1 MTSTHQ
7 TRHPNQNQAAPW
19 LRLNLPPELA
29 QKAVLFAVPIILLL
43 ALAIGGL
50 LVAVSAAGAPPTVKI
65 GLVAPFEG
73 EFRSTGYDVLFAV
86 KLAVQERNREGL
98 AGHRVELVA
107 LNDFNDPAEAQRQAA
122 ALVSDPGIIGVIGHQ
137 TAAATAAALPVYRR
151 AHLAVV
157 VPWSADAE
165 AIADSPGVVSV
176 AATPAEIEA
185 RVQKILA
192 EKGLS
197 EPLIL
202 TGAGKPSLLATSAA
216 VDAIILQTDP
226 VSAGSILPALNA
238 AGNARPTFGLETTV
252 GRQLVQV
259 AGPASDG
266 LVWLS
271 PGPAAA
277 DVPGAESFVQ
287 NYQAM
292 AGHPPG
298 PRAVLAYDAAHTLLD
313 AVEQTMNL
321 RKKWYNTRLS
331 RADVQNAV
339 IKIQRQGLSG
349 DVSFTNL
356 GLRASA
362 PVWVYQ
368 ISELNYPGN
377 VIDR

>member
-7 TRHPNQNQAAPW
+7 TRPPNQKLAAPW

-29 QKAVLFAVPIILLL
+29 QKAVLWAVSLIVLL
-43 ALAIGGL
+43 ALAAGGL
-50 LVAVSAAGAPPTVKI
+50 LVAVPDASAPPTVKI

-86 KLAVQERNREGL
+86 KLAVQERNREGV

-107 LNDFNDPAEAQRQAA
+107 LNDFNDPAEARQQAG
-122 ALVSDPGIIGVIGHQ
+122 ALVSDPGIVGVIGHQ
-137 TAAATAAALPVYRR
+137 TAAATAAALPVYRQ
-151 AHLAVV
+151 AQLAVV
-157 VPWSADAE
+157 VPWSADAAAMTE
-165 AIADSPGVVSV
+165 SPGVVSV
-176 AATPAEIEA
+176 AATPAEIQA
-185 RVQKILA
+185 RLQKILA

-197 EPLIL
+197 EPVIL
-202 TGAGKPSLLATSAA
+202 TGAGNPSLPATSAVA
-216 VDAIILQTDP
+216 DAIVLQTDP
-226 VSAGSILPALNA
+226 VSAGTILPALNA
-238 AGNARPTFGLETTV
+238 AGNARPIFGLETTV

-259 AGPASDG
+259 AGPAADG

-277 DVPGAESFVQ
+277 DVPGAESFAQ

-331 RADVQNAV
+331 RSDVQHTVVNV
-339 IKIQRQGLSG
+339 RRQGLSG

-368 ISELNYPGN
+368 ISAMNYPGN

>member
-1 MTSTHQ
+1 MTSTYQ
-7 TRHPNQNQAAPW
+7 THLSNQDRVAPW

-29 QKAVLFAVPIILLL
+29 KKAVLFAVPIILLL
-43 ALAIGGL
+43 ALAGGGL

-107 LNDFNDPAEAQRQAA
+107 LNDFNDPAEARRQAA
-122 ALVSDPGIIGVIGHQ
+122 ALVSDPGIVGVIGHQ
-137 TAAATAAALPVYRR
+137 TAAATAAALPVYRQ
-151 AHLAVV
+151 AQLAVV
-157 VPWSADAE
+157 VPWSADAA
-165 AIADSPGVVSV
+165 AITESPGVVSV
-176 AATPAEIEA
+176 AATPAEIQA
-185 RVQKILA
+185 RLQKILA
-192 EKGLS
+192 EMGLS
-197 EPLIL
+197 APVIL
-202 TGAGKPSLLATSAA
+202 TGAGNPSLPAA
-216 VDAIILQTDP
+216 STVADAIVLQTDP
-226 VSAGSILPALNA
+226 VSAGTILPALHA

-259 AGPASDG
+259 AGPAADG

-277 DVPGAESFVQ
+277 DLPGTESFVQ
-287 NYQAM
+287 NYQAI
-292 AGHPPG
+292 AGYPPG

-331 RADVQNAV
+331 RADVQNTMV
-339 IKIQRQGLSG
+339 HVQRQGLSG

-368 ISELNYPGN
+368 ISAMNYPGN